1 MSEQRRVDPAVLAEH
16 EMIFHRMPELVHEG
30 EEVTHGS

>member
-1 MSEQRRVDPAVLAEH
+1 MSEQRGVDQPFLAEH
-16 EMIFHRMPELVHEG
+16 EMIFNRMPERGHEG

>member
-1 MSEQRRVDPAVLAEH
+1 MSEQRGVDQAVLTEH
-16 EMIFHRMPELVHEG
+16 EMIFNRMPELVHEG

>member
-1 MSEQRRVDPAVLAEH
+1 MSEQRGVDQPLLAEY
-16 EMIFHRMPELVHEG
+16 EMIFTRMPERVHEG